1 MTGLALALAIN
12 LAIIIALLGIQA
24 SKRIPKSFTDRLVVE
39 LMPDS
44 PPPAETTAKAPQAE
58 APKPTLPRIPR
69 VKPPPITIPRK
80 LDMIELTP
88 EEYAAAD
95 IGTLPKAAAESGAGS
110 SAGDSEAVGRGPNGQ
125 ILYAAEWW
133 RKPTDTE
140 VGGYLPPNAPEGY
153 GLIACRTA
161 ADHRVEDCIE
171 LENYPRGSR
180 LAGAVRQ
187 AAWQFRVLAPR
198 INGREMIGEWVRIRI
213 DYYHGRSG
221 RRR

>member
-1 MTGLALALAIN
+1 M
-12 LAIIIALLGIQA
+12 
-24 SKRIPKSFTDRLVVE
+24 
-39 LMPDS
+39 
-44 PPPAETTAKAPQAE
+44 
-58 APKPTLPRIPR
+58 PRIPR

-95 IGTLPKAAAESGAGS
+95 IGTLPKAAAEFGAGS
-110 SAGDSEAVGRGPNGQ
+110 SAGNSEAVGRGPNGQ

-171 LENYPRGSR
+171 LEIYPRGSR

-187 AAWQFRVLAPR
+187 AAWQFRSL
-198 INGREMIGEWVRIRI
+198 
-213 DYYHGRSG
+213 
-221 RRR
+221 RRASTAAK